1 MKSSHIVVGCSE
13 NVCMQWALDD
23 KWQELQR
30 RCPGNRSSS
39 PRVQV
44 CRSVKWDGCYAWG
57 ELQTKEKKGH
67 GSHEDYRAAAAYPS
81 FSFLWMQNSS
91 SCIHDRERTN
101 VFCVTETLWSQTQK
115 PLCVTWASLY
125 CIPQLSWDFQQQQ
138 QEEVVTRRGELNWK
152 SLKTLLLTDC
162 KLQHYSWLLL
172 FSIRKDLSAYWENQY
187 STLGSFELQAT
198 TIPHVN

>member
-1 MKSSHIVVGCSE
+1 MTTGKKEVILKSSHIVVGCSE
-13 NVCMQWALDD
+13 NDVCMQWALDD
-23 KWQELQR
+23 KWQELHR
-30 RCPGNRSSS
+30 RPGNSSSSSS

-125 CIPQLSWDFQQQQ
+125 YSSLETFNSRKGSMRIF
-138 QEEVVTRRGELNWK
+138 NKNYWK
-152 SLKTLLLTDC
+152 SLKTLQVAT
-162 KLQHYSWLLL
+162 L
-172 FSIRKDLSAYWENQY
+172 FLA
-187 STLGSFELQAT
+187 SF
-198 TIPHVN
+198 I

>member
-1 MKSSHIVVGCSE
+1 MLSVCNEQRSLRWHVTDPLGPSSRKCAEVWNEMAVMHEESS
-13 NVCMQWALDD
+13 
-23 KWQELQR
+23 R
-30 RCPGNRSSS
+30 RRRLYYERRG
-39 PRVQV
+39 
-44 CRSVKWDGCYAWG
+44 G
-57 ELQTKEKKGH
+57 EKKGH
-67 GSHEDYRAAAAYPS
+67 GSHEDYRAAADP
-81 FSFLWMQNSS
+81 SFLWMQNSS

-138 QEEVVTRRGELNWK
+138 QEEVVTRREELNWK